1 MRVTVVQ
8 PGDLGP
14 SEADLWARFQKS
26 QPAMLNPFLSLTFA
40 QTVGRARPAARIA
53 VIEDGGEI
61 TAFLP
66 FELAPRKIA
75 MPIGY
80 PMNDLQGLVSSGAPV
95 SARSVVRRAGL
106 RGWRFTATP
115 TDQRDLMAHCY
126 RGATVSALVIDLAA
140 GYRTYLSSRSRPL
153 ASESGRKRRALARQ
167 QGPVALQW
175 SSSSAG
181 HLRQLIAWK
190 ADRYGGARQLF
201 SDPTAVRIIEEL
213 AAGGDE
219 NCRGIVNVLLAGER
233 LAAINLGILGP
244 TGLTGW
250 FLAYDPGLS
259 RFSPGTMMVFA
270 LAEEAA
276 NRGIT
281 RIELGNGQDRYKSAL
296 ANTSYP
302 VAGGAV
308 WASRAEGVARSIYR
322 RLHHDRLHRGKSGV
336 QPRTP
341 PATER

>member
-26 QPAMLNPFLSLTFA
+26 PSAMLNPFLSLTFA

-66 FELAPRKIA
+66 FELGPGKIA

-80 PMNDLQGLVSSGAPV
+80 PMNDLQGFVSSGAPV
-95 SARSVVRRAGL
+95 NARSVVRGAGL

-126 RGATVSALVIDLAA
+126 RGATVDAPSIDLAA
-140 GYRTYLSSRSRPL
+140 GYQPYLSSRNRPL
-153 ASESGRKRRALARQ
+153 ASETSRKRRALARQ
-167 QGPVALQW
+167 HGPVSLQW

-201 SDPTAVRIIEEL
+201 SDPAAVRIIEEL

-219 NCRGIVNVLLAGER
+219 SCRGIVNVLLTGDR
-233 LAAINLGILGP
+233 PVSINLGLLGP
-244 TGLTGW
+244 RGLTGW

-270 LAEEAA
+270 LAEEAT
-276 NRGIT
+276 NRGVA
-281 RIELGNGQDRYKSAL
+281 RIDLGNGQDRYKFAL

-308 WASRAEGVARSIYR
+308 WASRAEEVARSIYR
-322 RLHHDRLHRGKSGV
+322 RLYHDRQHRGSARI
-336 QPRTP
+336 QPP
-341 PATER
+341 PPLATER